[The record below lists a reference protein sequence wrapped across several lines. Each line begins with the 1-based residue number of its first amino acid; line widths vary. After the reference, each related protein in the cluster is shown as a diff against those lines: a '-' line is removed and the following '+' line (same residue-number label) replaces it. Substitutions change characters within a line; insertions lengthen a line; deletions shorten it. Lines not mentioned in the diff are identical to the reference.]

1 MQAQQSIIFY
11 LNEVSILISP
21 KPVRIIGR
29 RILFFLLL
37 VLYPMHHLFPVN
49 LNLQDRK
56 CLVIGGGRVAE
67 RKVRSLLQCGADIWV
82 VSPELTEELEKLAR
96 EGNINRISRHYIMED
111 LDDCFLVISAVDNR
125 DVNSKVAH
133 ECFARNIPVNVV
145 DDPARCTFTVPSVLR
160 RGPLCISVSTTG
172 KSPLLARRVR
182 EQLEDLFGVEYAEF
196 LELMGE
202 IRSRVLRD
210 VPDGEKRRRIF
221 ECLINSD
228 ILELIRR
235 KTQDAGRKMQDAGQ
249 PDIDK
254 LIEERIAKCTSS

>member
-1 MQAQQSIIFY
+1 M
-11 LNEVSILISP
+11 V
-21 KPVRIIGR
+21 
-29 RILFFLLL
+29 
-37 VLYPMHHLFPVN
+37 
-49 LNLQDRK
+49 
-56 CLVIGGGRVAE
+56 GGGRVAE
-67 RKVRSLLQCGADIWV
+67 RKVRSLLQCEADIWV
-82 VSPELTEELEKLAR
+82 VSPELTEELEKLAQ
-96 EGNINRISRHYIMED
+96 EGKITHINRHYTIED
-111 LDDCFLVISAVDNR
+111 LDDCFLVVSAVDDR
-125 DVNSKVAH
+125 EVNSEVAR
-133 ECFARNIPVNVV
+133 ECFQRNIPINVV
-145 DDPARCTFTVPSVLR
+145 DDPVRCTFTVPSVLR

-228 ILELIRR
+228 ILELVRRKTQDARR
-235 KTQDAGRKMQDAGQ
+235 KTQDAGHKTQDAGQ

-254 LIEERIAKCTSS
+254 LIEERIAKCMLS